1 MRIFNKLPLMNIVRK
16 PKRSAAIIILVA
28 VLAFVIFG
36 GIMLTQSLKN
46 GFASLGERL
55 GAQIMVVPEEAAEEA
70 GLEDIVLQGNTGY
83 FYMPDTKLA
92 EVASIDGVGQTT
104 SQLFLASLAAS
115 CCSAKVQLIGFEP
128 ETDFAVQAWIRDTY
142 DGTLEPMEIVVG
154 NDVISDEGERLSFY
168 SDECTIVAKL
178 AKTGT
183 NYDRCVFASMD
194 TIETLTAS
202 SLGKQLNNFKD
213 IDPAHVLSC
222 ILVNVADGQDIDSVV
237 EKINNNVEG
246 VTAIRTRNMIS
257 DIAAGFSGLS
267 GVLNVV
273 MAAALIIAIVLLA
286 IAFTMNLNGRRKEYA
301 VLRVMGASGKSIM
314 KSVWSE
320 VLLMC
325 LLGGVIGSLIA
336 FLITTL
342 FLNTIRTGLELP
354 MLMPQASFVIMLFVF
369 TAAAVIITGILASA
383 AGVIRVSRTE
393 PSLLLREER

>member
-92 EVASIDGVGQTT
+92 EIASIDGVGQTT

-154 NDVISDEGERLSFY
+154 NDVISNEGERLSFY

-222 ILVNVADGQDIDSVV
+222 ILVNVPDGQDIDSVV

-267 GVLNVV
+267 GVLNAV

-354 MLMPQASFVIMLFVF
+354 MLMPQHHS
-369 TAAAVIITGILASA
+369 
-383 AGVIRVSRTE
+383 
-393 PSLLLREER
+393 

>member
-1 MRIFNKLPLMNIVRK
+1 
-16 PKRSAAIIILVA
+16 
-28 VLAFVIFG
+28 
-36 GIMLTQSLKN
+36 
-46 GFASLGERL
+46 
-55 GAQIMVVPEEAAEEA
+55 
-70 GLEDIVLQGNTGY
+70 
-83 FYMPDTKLA
+83 
-92 EVASIDGVGQTT
+92 
-104 SQLFLASLAAS
+104 
-115 CCSAKVQLIGFEP
+115 
-128 ETDFAVQAWIRDTY
+128 
-142 DGTLEPMEIVVG
+142 
-154 NDVISDEGERLSFY
+154 
-168 SDECTIVAKL
+168 
-178 AKTGT
+178 
-183 NYDRCVFASMD
+183 MD

-301 VLRVMGASGKSIM
+301 VLRVMGASEKSIM

-342 FLNTIRTGLELP
+342 FLNTIRTGLEMP

>member
-55 GAQIMVVPEEAAEEA
+55 GAQIMVVPEEAAEDA

>member
-142 DGTLEPMEIVVG
+142 GGTLGPMEIVVG

-286 IAFTMNLNGRRKEYA
+286 IAFTLNLNGRRKEYA

-320 VLLMC
+320 VLLLC
-325 LLGGVIGSLIA
+325 LLGGVIGSLTA

-383 AGVIRVSRTE
+383 AGVIRVSQTE

>member
-28 VLAFVIFG
+28 VLAIVIFG

-286 IAFTMNLNGRRKEYA
+286 IAFTLNLNGRRKEYA